1 MYFECASYLDNFVVI
16 WYSTPNK
23 THSQD
28 YQTQRSQVT
37 LELSGLTQLTFIAC
51 KRLGALD
58 RSGILH
64 LAANKH
70 VQGTPGASALCKYTH
85 KLCNSQRR
93 CQTRNTEPS
102 YQGCKFPFD
111 KTETTF
117 ADLQILYK
125 ITFTDGRL
133 ATNILLQIYLH
144 DLPSPFPLLIH
155 EY

>member
-85 KLCNSQRR
+85 KLCNSLRH

-102 YQGCKFPFD
+102 YQGCKFQFD

-117 ADLQILYK
+117 AYLKILYRWSIDNK
-125 ITFTDGRL
+125 HPVTNLL
-133 ATNILLQIYLH
+133 A
-144 DLPSPFPLLIH
+144 
-155 EY
+155 